1 MYELVVISGKGG
13 TGKTSITAAI
23 ASLANQPAICD
34 ADVDAADLHLLL
46 APRVRR
52 QEDFK
57 GGGLAGID
65 QEKCIQCGQCVELCR
80 FGAISDDFRVDPID
94 CEGCGVCADLCPE
107 NAIDFPIQTC
117 GQWFISDTRFGP
129 MVHAKLGIAEE
140 NSGKLVTLIR
150 KEAQELAGDK
160 GHGLL
165 ITDGP
170 PGVGC
175 PVIASIGGASHLLI
189 VTEPT
194 VSGLH
199 DMQRVA
205 ELANHFKVPASV
217 CINKCDLNPDAA
229 GAIAWNAE
237 SMGMAVIGQIP
248 FDAAFTRAM
257 IAGQTLMEHDA
268 ASKVAEGIRAM
279 WQKLEQKIK
288 AGAPKTA
295 PISDKRIN

>member
-1 MYELVVISGKGG
+1 MRLICIFCWRPECAVKKILR
-13 TGKTSITAAI
+13 AA
-23 ASLANQPAICD
+23 
-34 ADVDAADLHLLL
+34 VW
-46 APRVRR
+46 
-52 QEDFK
+52 
-57 GGGLAGID
+57 
-65 QEKCIQCGQCVELCR
+65 
-80 FGAISDDFRVDPID
+80 
-94 CEGCGVCADLCPE
+94 PE
-107 NAIDFPIQTC
+107 
-117 GQWFISDTRFGP
+117 
-129 MVHAKLGIAEE
+129 
-140 NSGKLVTLIR
+140 LIR
-150 KEAQELAGDK
+150 KNAFNADNALSFAALVPLVTIFALILSIVK
-160 GHGLL
+160 GVAFARICALRTQLIFPSRRLL